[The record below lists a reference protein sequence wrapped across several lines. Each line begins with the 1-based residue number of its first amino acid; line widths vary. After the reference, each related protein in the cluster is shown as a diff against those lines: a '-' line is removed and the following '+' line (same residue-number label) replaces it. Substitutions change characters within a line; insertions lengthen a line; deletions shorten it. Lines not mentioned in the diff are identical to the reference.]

1 MNEHNHRRSV
11 PSPAPESA
19 SLPHGRR
26 ARWQIMISVLITLVI
41 AIVLWRN
48 RAWLATAVGLVRT
61 ADPLLL
67 GGALIT
73 ILLSYLVSSQVFRIG
88 LRSFGHRAGFLRLWA
103 TTITGVVIG
112 QSIPAGGV
120 GSYAF
125 FMSAFKRRGVTAG
138 AAGLLAA
145 LEALSYTGV
154 MLLIGAFSMVYWRC
168 TRWPAQRCR

>member
-1 MNEHNHRRSV
+1 MNEHPQPFRL
-11 PSPAPESA
+11 
-19 SLPHGRR
+19 LPGVGKCCTPRGRR
-26 ARWQIMISVLITLVI
+26 QRWQFVISVLITLGI
-41 AIVLWRN
+41 AIIVWRN
-48 RAWLATAVGLVRT
+48 RAWLATALALART
-61 ADPLLL
+61 PNPLLL

-73 ILLSYLVSSQVFRIG
+73 ILVSYLVSSQVFRIG
-88 LRSFGHRAGFLRLWA
+88 LRSLGQRAGVMRLWA

-145 LEALSYTGV
+145 LEALSYTGA

-168 TRWPAQRCR
+168 TRWSAQRCR